1 MKYIVFVVN
10 NKVLNFKKSR
20 WWFKI
25 IFSFFGLFYLKWNC
39 FVWFVVFFKF
49 VGVLKVWKS
58 VFVFNIVDEIRC
70 IILIIK

>member
-1 MKYIVFVVN
+1 MVIK

-20 WWFKI
+20 WWFRI
-25 IFSFFGLFYLKWNC
+25 ILSFLGLFYLKWKF
-39 FVWFVVFFKF
+39 FVRFVVFFKF
-49 VGVLKVWKS
+49 FGVLKVWNS